1 MPTLAVGV
9 DFLSE
14 FGRLQKP
21 VQKLTRDALGK
32 FAEHTHAGLHLE
44 KISGSRDA
52 RVRTIRIDQ
61 GWRGIVLA
69 PEKGDRFVLLHVMPH
84 DKANS
89 WAKTH
94 TVSVNEVSGV
104 VEVRDVE
111 RLAEIADAEAV
122 SDTADGGEQRL
133 FAEVSDADLT
143 RFGIDA
149 QILAVA
155 RTIRDDE
162 GLDAVAPI
170 MPENQADV
178 LRALAAGFSVEQVWS
193 DVVAPRLAE
202 GPVDTDDL
210 DAAVER
216 TLGRIALVDG
226 PDDLLALFD
235 KPLAMWRVFLHP
247 SQHELAYRPTFW
259 GSAQVTGGPGT
270 GKTVV
275 ALHRVKHLAETRD
288 LPPKSVLLT
297 TYTRG
302 LADALERDVARL
314 LDEPQRAAVQ
324 VLNIDRWASAV
335 VREQRGAVRIATEDE
350 LRDRMTH
357 AAQAVGLDLGA
368 SFLLEEWRH
377 VVLAHAVTDVDGYL
391 SAPRRGRGRGLTRN
405 QKHRVWEAVHRF
417 ADGLRTD
424 GLWTHLTVADEAA
437 RLVAARPERP
447 FRHVV
452 VDEVQ
457 DLHPTQWRLLRAA
470 VATGPD
476 DLFLTGDPHQRIYGN
491 HVSLRQMGISVGGRS
506 TRLKVNYR
514 TTAEILRWSM
524 AVMSDVA
531 VADLDEGMDSLSGY
545 RSALHGA
552 EPEILGARTPD
563 DEAEELALAVEQWRI
578 DGVSPG
584 DVAVVC
590 RTRRLAEKLAA
601 RLRAHGVTTAGMHE
615 TDVPAEA
622 VRIGTMH
629 GMKGLEFRCVAV
641 ADAGAAHLPLP
652 VAVTDAAEDP
662 VRHALDVQQE
672 RCLLFVACTRAR
684 ERLRVSWSGTR
695 SPLLPEVSAP

>member
-44 KISGSRDA
+44 KISGSRDP

-69 PEKGDRFVLLHVMPH
+69 PERGDRYVLLHVMAH
-84 DKANS
+84 DKANA

-94 TVSVNEVSGV
+94 TISVNEVSGV

-111 RLAEIADAEAV
+111 RLAQIADGA
-122 SDTADGGEQRL
+122 TATEPGPDRL
-133 FAEVSDADLT
+133 FAGVSDKDLQ

-155 RTIRDDE
+155 RTIRDEE

-178 LRALAAGFSVEQVWS
+178 LRALAAGYTVDQVWS
-193 DVVAPRLAE
+193 DIVAPRLAD
-202 GPVDTDDL
+202 GPVDTDDI

-216 TLGRIALVDG
+216 TRGRIALVDG
-226 PDDLLALFD
+226 PDELLALFD

-247 SQHELAYRPTFW
+247 SQQELAYRPTFW

-275 ALHRVKHLAETRD
+275 ALHRVKHLATRG
-288 LPPKSVLLT
+288 LPPKSILLT

-314 LDEPQRAAVQ
+314 LDDRERAAVQ
-324 VLNIDRWASAV
+324 VLNVDRWASAV
-335 VREQRGAVRIATEDE
+335 VREQHGPVRIARDPE
-350 LRDRMTH
+350 LRERMRAEAE
-357 AAQAVGLDLGA
+357 AAGLDVGV

-377 VVLAHAVTDVDGYL
+377 VVLAHAVADLDAYL
-391 SAPRRGRGRGLTRN
+391 SAPRRGRGRGLSRN
-405 QKHRVWEAVHRF
+405 QKHRVWSAVSRF
-417 ADGLRTD
+417 AEGLRSA

-437 RLVAARPERP
+437 RLIAARTDRP

-457 DLHPTQWRLLRAA
+457 DLHPAQWRLLRAA

-491 HVSLRQMGISVGGRS
+491 HVSLRQMGISVTGRS
-506 TRLKVNYR
+506 TRLRVNYR
-514 TTAEILRWSM
+514 TSAEILRWSM
-524 AVMSDVA
+524 AVMTDVA
-531 VADLDEGMDSLSGY
+531 VADLDDGLDSLAGY
-545 RSALHGA
+545 RSSLHGA
-552 EPEILGARTPD
+552 EPEVVGAVNR
-563 DEAEELALAVEQWRI
+563 EAEAEDLALALEQWRL

-584 DVAVVC
+584 DIAVVC
-590 RTRRLAEKLAA
+590 RTRRLAVQLGTRLA
-601 RLRAHGVTTAGMHE
+601 AHGVRTSDMHDAE
-615 TDVPAEA
+615 APADA

-641 ADAGAAHLPLP
+641 ADVGADHLPLP
-652 VAVTDAAEDP
+652 AAVTDAAEDP
-662 VRHALDVQQE
+662 IRHALDVQQE

-695 SPLLPEVSAP
+695 SPLLPAVSSP